1 MAKVMV
7 SMPDELLVAVDAAA
21 QAQSRARSELIR
33 EALRLYLAQGSA
45 DRRSEA
51 LDWLRAS
58 FKGIRLNAEEIVRS
72 ERDR

>member
-7 SMPDELLVAVDAAA
+7 SMPDDLLVAVDTAAR
-21 QAQSRARSELIR
+21 AQSRARSELIR

-45 DRRSEA
+45 ERRSEA
-51 LDWLRAS
+51 LDRLRAG
-58 FKGIRLNAEEIVRS
+58 FRGARLNAEEVVRS